1 MTRYREVNHLQRQVF
16 RLREFLKRKA
26 DPRFLLYR
34 LRWNY
39 AARVDYVGA
48 FPVNLDIEPTEACN
62 LKCVMC
68 PTGFNGA
75 ADKRMIDMDLTR
87 RLIDEA
93 AAHGTY
99 SVKFT
104 FRGEPALHRG
114 LAEMVRYAKAKGIPE
129 VQFTTNGIPYTEAK
143 VRELVDAGLDRII
156 FSIDGADKETV
167 ERIRLGVDYDRLVAN
182 IKAFHRVRAER
193 GGVKPFIRV
202 QMVRTRD
209 NWDQVDA
216 FIALWKPWVDDIR
229 INDVTDRGQGDHM
242 AVGDQR
248 PVGRARCP
256 QPWQRMVVSSDG
268 TVVPC
273 CLDWNK
279 AWTIGDA
286 TKEPLAAIWRGAKM
300 EAMRQVQR
308 EGRLDE
314 VTPCRGC
321 AETASY
327 VWERV
332 PAGSARP
339 PATRV
344 KLPVIP

>member
-1 MTRYREVNHLQRQVF
+1 MGRYHEVNHLQRQYF
-16 RLREFLKRKA
+16 RVREFFRRKA
-26 DPRFLLYR
+26 DLRFLLYR

-39 AARVDYVGA
+39 AAPLDYVGR

-62 LKCVMC
+62 LGCVMC
-68 PTGFNGA
+68 PTGINGA

-87 RLIDEA
+87 RLIDQA

-99 SVKFT
+99 SVKLT

-114 LAEMVRYAKAKGIPE
+114 LVEMVRYAKAKGIPE
-129 VQFTTNGIPYTEAK
+129 VQFNTNGIPFTDK
-143 VRELVDAGLDRII
+143 KIRDLVDAGLDRII

-167 ERIRLGVDYDRLVAN
+167 EKIRVGLDYDRLVDN
-182 IKAFHRVRAER
+182 VRAFHKVRAER

-202 QMVRTRD
+202 QMVRMRD
-209 NWDQVDA
+209 NRDQVER
-216 FIALWKPWVDDIR
+216 FIEQWKPWVDDIR
-229 INDVTDRGQGDHM
+229 IADVTDRGQGGHL

-248 PVGRARCP
+248 PVGRRRCP

-279 AWTIGDA
+279 EWVIGDA
-286 TKEPLAAIWRGAKM
+286 NTEPLAMIWRGARM

-308 EGRLDE
+308 DNRLDE
-314 VTPCRGC
+314 TAPCRGC
-321 AETASY
+321 AEMASY

-332 PAGSARP
+332 PAGQVP
-339 PATRV
+339 PPKV
-344 KLPVIP
+344 SLPVIQ

>member
-1 MTRYREVNHLQRQVF
+1 MARYREINHLQRQVF
-16 RLREFLKRKA
+16 RVREFVRRKA
-26 DPRFLLYR
+26 DWRFLLYR

-39 AARVDYVGA
+39 AARADYVGA

-68 PTGFNGA
+68 PTGFHGA
-75 ADKRMIDMDLTR
+75 ADTRMIDMGLTR
-87 RLIDEA
+87 RLIDQA

-99 SVKFT
+99 SVKLT

-114 LAEMVRYAKAKGIPE
+114 LVEMVRYAKQKGIPE
-129 VQFTTNGIPYTEAK
+129 VQFTTNGTPYTEAK
-143 VRELVDAGLDRII
+143 IRALVDAGLDRVI
-156 FSIDGADKETV
+156 FSIDGADKATV
-167 ERIRLGVDYDRLVAN
+167 ERIRVGLDYDRVVDT
-182 IKAFHRVRAER
+182 IRTFHRIRGER
-193 GGVKPFIRV
+193 GGPKPFIRV

-209 NWDQVDA
+209 NRDQVET
-216 FIALWKPWVDDIR
+216 FIEQWTPWVDDIR

-248 PVGRARCP
+248 PVARRRCP

-279 AWTIGDA
+279 AWVIGDA
-286 TKEPLAAIWRGAKM
+286 AQESLAAIWRGPRM

-308 EGRLDE
+308 DGRLDE

-332 PAGSARP
+332 PPGPARP
-339 PATRV
+339 PVTRRS
-344 KLPVIP
+344 LPVIP

>member
-1 MTRYREVNHLQRQVF
+1 MAKYREVNHLQRQFF

-39 AARVDYVGA
+39 AARADYVGT

-68 PTGFNGA
+68 PTGFHGA

-87 RLIDEA
+87 KLIDEA

-114 LAEMVRYAKAKGIPE
+114 LVEMVRYAKQKGIPE
-129 VQFTTNGIPYTEAK
+129 VQFTTNGIPYTDAK
-143 VRELVDAGLDRII
+143 IRDLVDAGLDRII

-167 ERIRLGVDYDRLVAN
+167 ERIRLGVDYERLVAN
-182 IKAFHRVRAER
+182 IHAFHRVREER
-193 GGVKPFIRV
+193 GGTRPFIRV
-202 QMVRTRD
+202 QMVRTRE
-209 NWDQVDA
+209 NWDQVDR
-216 FIALWKPWVDDIR
+216 FIEQWKPWVDDIR

-248 PVGRARCP
+248 PVSRQRCP

-279 AWTIGDA
+279 VWAIGDA
-286 TKEPLAAIWRGAKM
+286 NRESLASIWRGERM
-300 EAMRQVQR
+300 EAMRRVQR
-308 EGRLDE
+308 ELRLDE
-314 VTPCRGC
+314 VAPCRGC

-327 VWERV
+327 VWEKV
-332 PAGSARP
+332 PAGAARP
-339 PATRV
+339 PATKV
-344 KLPVIP
+344 SLPVIQ

>member
-1 MTRYREVNHLQRQVF
+1 
-16 RLREFLKRKA
+16 
-26 DPRFLLYR
+26 
-34 LRWNY
+34 
-39 AARVDYVGA
+39 
-48 FPVNLDIEPTEACN
+48 VNLDIEPTEACN

-75 ADKRMIDMDLTR
+75 ADTRMIDVDLAR
-87 RLIDEA
+87 RLIDQA

-114 LAEMVRYAKAKGIPE
+114 LVEMVAYAKRKGIPE
-129 VQFTTNGIPYTEAK
+129 VQFTTNGIPYTDKKIRALIE
-143 VRELVDAGLDRII
+143 AGLDRVI

-167 ERIRLGVDYDRLVAN
+167 ESIRLGLDYDRLVAN
-182 IKAFHRVRAER
+182 IVTFHRVRTELAR
-193 GGVKPFIRV
+193 VKPFIRV
-202 QMVRTRD
+202 QMVRTNR
-209 NWDQVDA
+209 NRDQVDR
-216 FIALWKPWVDDIR
+216 FREMWKPYVDDIR

-248 PVGRARCP
+248 PVGRRRCP

-273 CLDWNK
+273 CLDWGK
-279 AWTIGDA
+279 RWPIGDA
-286 TKEPLAAIWRGAKM
+286 TREPLAAIWRGARM

-308 EGRLDE
+308 DGRLDE
-314 VTPCRGC
+314 VAPCRGC

-327 VWERV
+327 VWERQ
-332 PAGSARP
+332 PTR
-339 PATRV
+339 ATGTKSLEQV
-344 KLPVIP
+344 SVT

>member
-1 MTRYREVNHLQRQVF
+1 MARYREVNHLQRQWY
-16 RLREFLKRKA
+16 RLREFFKRKA

-39 AARVDYVGA
+39 AARFGYVGR

-75 ADKRMIDMDLTR
+75 ADTRMIDVDLTR
-87 RLIDEA
+87 RLIDQA

-114 LAEMVRYAKAKGIPE
+114 LVDMVRYAKDKGIPE

-143 VRELVDAGLDRII
+143 IRDLVDAGLDRII
-156 FSIDGADKETV
+156 FSIDGADKDTV
-167 ERIRLGVDYDRLVAN
+167 ERIRLGLDYDRLVAN
-182 IKAFHRVRAER
+182 IRAFHRVRAER

-202 QMVRTRD
+202 QMVRTRG
-209 NWDQVDA
+209 NRDQVER
-216 FIALWKPWVDDIR
+216 FVELWKPWVDDIR
-229 INDVTDRGQGDHM
+229 INDVTDRGQGDDM

-248 PVGRARCP
+248 PVARRRCP

-268 TVVPC
+268 QVVPC

-279 AWTIGDA
+279 AWVIGDA
-286 TKEPLAAIWRGAKM
+286 TTTPLAAIWRGARM
-300 EAMRQVQR
+300 DAMRRVQR
-308 EGRLDE
+308 EGRQDE

-332 PAGSARP
+332 ASPAP
-339 PATRV
+339 PPTKV
-344 KLPVIP
+344 SLPVLK

>member
-1 MTRYREVNHLQRQVF
+1 MARYREINHLQRQVF
-16 RLREFLKRKA
+16 RVREFVKRRA

-68 PTGFNGA
+68 PTGFHGA
-75 ADKRMIDMDLTR
+75 ADTRMIDMDLTR
-87 RLIDEA
+87 RLIDQA

-99 SVKFT
+99 SVKLT

-114 LAEMVRYAKAKGIPE
+114 LVEMVRYAKQKGIPE
-129 VQFTTNGIPYTEAK
+129 VQFTTNGTPYTEAK
-143 VRELVDAGLDRII
+143 IRELVDAGLDRII
-156 FSIDGADKETV
+156 FSLDGADKATV
-167 ERIRLGVDYDRLVAN
+167 ERIRVGLDYDRVVGT
-182 IKAFHRVRAER
+182 IRAFHRVRAER
-193 GGVKPFIRV
+193 GGPKPFIRV

-209 NWDQVDA
+209 NRDQVET
-216 FIALWKPWVDDIR
+216 FVEQWKPWVDDIR
-229 INDVTDRGQGDHM
+229 INDVTDRGQGEHM

-248 PVGRARCP
+248 PVARQRCP

-268 TVVPC
+268 KVVPC
-273 CLDWNK
+273 CLDWDK
-279 AWTIGDA
+279 AWVIGDA
-286 TKEPLAAIWRGAKM
+286 TQESLAAIWRGPRM

-308 EGRLDE
+308 DGRLDE

-332 PAGSARP
+332 PSGPARP
-339 PATRV
+339 PAIRRS
-344 KLPVIP
+344 LPVIQ

>member
-1 MTRYREVNHLQRQVF
+1 MAKYREVNRVQRDWF

-34 LRWNY
+34 LRWNQ
-39 AARVDYVGA
+39 AARLDYVGR

-75 ADKRMIDMDLTR
+75 ADTRMIDMDLTR

-114 LAEMVRYAKAKGIPE
+114 LVEMVRYAKAKGIPE
-129 VQFTTNGIPYTEAK
+129 VQFTTNGIPYTDTK
-143 VRELVDAGLDRII
+143 IRDLVDAGLDRII

-167 ERIRLGVDYDRLVAN
+167 ERLRLGVDYDRLVAN
-182 IKAFHRVRAER
+182 IRAFHRVRAER

-202 QMVRTRD
+202 QMVRTLG
-209 NWDQVDA
+209 NYDQVER
-216 FIALWKPWVDDIR
+216 FIEQWKPWVDDIR
-229 INDVTDRGQGDHM
+229 INDVTDRGQGDDL

-248 PVGRARCP
+248 PVARRRCP

-268 TVVPC
+268 QVVPC
-273 CLDWNK
+273 CLDWTK
-279 AWTIGDA
+279 QWVVGDA
-286 TKEPLAAIWRGAKM
+286 RQQSLAEIWQGERM

-308 EGRLDE
+308 LGRQDE
-314 VTPCRGC
+314 VAPCRGC
-321 AETASY
+321 SETASY

-332 PAGSARP
+332 PAGERRRKLS
-339 PATRV
+339 
-344 KLPVIP
+344 LPVLP

>member
-1 MTRYREVNHLQRQVF
+1 MAKYREVNRLQRHYF
-16 RLREFLKRKA
+16 RVREFLMRKA

-34 LRWNY
+34 LRWNQ
-39 AARVDYVGA
+39 AARLDYVGR

-75 ADKRMIDMDLTR
+75 ADTRMIDMDLTR
-87 RLIDEA
+87 KLIDQA

-114 LAEMVRYAKAKGIPE
+114 LVEMVRYAKEKGIPE

-143 VRELVDAGLDRII
+143 IKALVDAGLDRVI

-167 ERIRLGVDYDRLVAN
+167 ERLRLGVDYDRLVAN
-182 IKAFHRVRAER
+182 IHAFHRIRAER
-193 GGVKPFIRV
+193 GGVKPFLRV
-202 QMVRTRD
+202 QMVRTRE
-209 NWDQVDA
+209 NCDQVDR
-216 FIALWKPWVDDIR
+216 FVEQWKPWVDDIR
-229 INDVTDRGQGDHM
+229 VNDVTDRGQGDDL

-248 PVGRARCP
+248 AVARRRCP

-268 TVVPC
+268 QVVPC

-279 AWTIGDA
+279 RWVIGDA
-286 TKEPLAAIWRGAKM
+286 TRESLADIWRGASM

-308 EGRLDE
+308 DGRQDE
-314 VTPCRGC
+314 MAPCRGC
-321 AETASY
+321 SETASY

-332 PAGSARP
+332 PMPAGRP
-339 PATRV
+339 R
-344 KLPVIP
+344 KISLPVVS

>member
-1 MTRYREVNHLQRQVF
+1 MMAKYREINRLQRHYY
-16 RLREFLKRKA
+16 RLRELLKRKA
-26 DPRFLLYR
+26 DPRFFLYR

-39 AARVDYVGA
+39 AARVDYVGR

-87 RLIDEA
+87 RLIDQA

-104 FRGEPALHRG
+104 FRGEPALHTG
-114 LAEMVRYAKAKGIPE
+114 LVEMVGYAKRKGIPE
-129 VQFTTNGIPYTEAK
+129 VQFTTNGIPYTE
-143 VRELVDAGLDRII
+143 RRIRDLVTAGLDRVI
-156 FSIDGADKETV
+156 FSVDGADKETV
-167 ERIRLGVDYDRLVAN
+167 ERIRLGLDYDRLVEN
-182 IKAFHRVRAER
+182 IHTFHRIRAEH
-193 GGVKPFIRV
+193 GGVKPFIRI
-202 QMVRTRD
+202 QMVRTRA
-209 NWDQVDA
+209 NMDQVDRY
-216 FIALWKPWVDDIR
+216 IAQWKPWVDDIR
-229 INDVTDRGQGDHM
+229 INDVTDRGQGGHM

-248 PVGRARCP
+248 AVSRRRCP

-273 CLDWNK
+273 CLDWSK
-279 AWTIGDA
+279 QWVIGDA
-286 TKEPLAAIWRGAKM
+286 TREPLAAIWRGARM
-300 EAMRQVQR
+300 QAMREVQR

-314 VTPCRGC
+314 TIPCRGC
-321 AETASY
+321 SETASY

-332 PAGSARP
+332 PVPPSAR
-339 PATRV
+339 AEAGA
-344 KLPVIP
+344 PVAP